1 MKMAIQTIDPHRFN
15 QTTRRIKAQASTV
28 LTKWGL
34 VPRFTCWQLAQEPTT
49 GMVALIGILDNGYI
63 AVHTSVPFS
72 DYFDPRLLNEFANEL
87 QIQVV
92 SCNCYGLRYAFILD
106 RGSLGMLPSHIEF
119 PFLDGDRL
127 FVRVVY
133 GNEPEQK
140 WINPQSIPSSSI
152 NVEMMDDQMQINRG
166 VDAFLKIFGEIE
178 FDGDLDSKLFT
189 QGLPEIIAID
199 EGEFN
204 HRVLEHETDR
214 QRSNRI
220 GRLFTET
227 VH

>member
-1 MKMAIQTIDPHRFN
+1 MATQIIDPQRFS

-34 VPRFTCWQLAQEPTT
+34 LPRFTSWRLAQEPTT
-49 GMVALIGILDNGYI
+49 GMIALIGILDNCYI
-63 AVHTSVPFS
+63 AEHTSIPFS
-72 DYFDPRLLNEFANEL
+72 DYFDSRLLSDFANEL
-87 QIQVV
+87 RIQVV
-92 SCNCYGLRYAFILD
+92 SCNSYGLRYAFILD
-106 RGSLGMLPSHIEF
+106 RGSLGMLPSHIDF

-133 GNEPEQK
+133 GNEPEQE
-140 WINPQSIPSSSI
+140 WINPQTMRSPSI
-152 NVEMMDDQMQINRG
+152 NVEMMDDQTQANRG
-166 VDAFLKIFGEIE
+166 VDAFLKIFDDVE
-178 FDGDLDSKLFT
+178 LDEEVASKLFT

-199 EGEFN
+199 EDEFN
-204 HRVLEHETDR
+204 NRVAEHETDR

-227 VH
+227 VQ